1 MTDLAGTTTR
11 SLAPLFRSFPF
22 GARELANRVVMAPM
36 TRTHAPQQTPGPDV
50 TAYYRRRAE
59 GGTGLIIT
67 EGTNPDHPA
76 ASVSSRVPAF
86 FGESPLAGWR
96 HVVDEVHAA
105 GAAIAPQLWHTG
117 SMRLSRTG
125 PPNPELPGFAPS
137 AIPHPSHPEADAEI
151 PHAMTHADIDEMIA
165 SFARAAGVAR
175 EIGFD
180 GVELHGA
187 HGYLVDAFS
196 WTATNQRTDEYG
208 GSLDARTRFA
218 TELVTAV
225 RTAVGQ
231 DFPLIFRFSQWK
243 RGAYDHKVAT
253 TPAELDRWL
262 MPLVEAGI
270 DMLHASTR
278 RLDEPEFDGSGL
290 NLAGWAKKITGL
302 PTITVGS
309 VGLDIDYVMSRE
321 GSDARK
327 VGMDRLLERLE
338 RDEFDLVAVGRAL
351 LADPAWAAKLRDG
364 QEADIV
370 GFEREHLTRYY

>member
-1 MTDLAGTTTR
+1 
-11 SLAPLFRSFPF
+11 
-22 GARELANRVVMAPM
+22 
-36 TRTHAPQQTPGPDV
+36 
-50 TAYYRRRAE
+50 
-59 GGTGLIIT
+59 
-67 EGTNPDHPA
+67 
-76 ASVSSRVPAF
+76 
-86 FGESPLAGWR
+86 
-96 HVVDEVHAA
+96 VDEVHAA

-117 SMRLSRTG
+117 SMRLSRTA
-125 PPNPELPGFAPS
+125 PPNSELPGFAPS
-137 AIPHPSHPEADAEI
+137 AIPHPSHPDGDAEI
-151 PHAMTHADIDEMIA
+151 PHAMTHADIDETIA
-165 SFARAAGVAR
+165 SFARAAGAAR

-225 RTAVGQ
+225 RAAVGQ

-278 RLDEPEFDGSGL
+278 RLDEPEFDGSEL

-327 VGMDRLLERLE
+327 AGMDRLLERLE

-351 LADPAWAAKLRDG
+351 LADPAWAAKLHDG

>member
-11 SLAPLFRSFPF
+11 SLAPLFRTFPF

-50 TAYYRRRAE
+50 AAYYRRRAE

-67 EGTNPDHPA
+67 EGTNPDHHA

-86 FGESPLAGWR
+86 FGEVPLAGWR

-117 SMRLSRTG
+117 SMRLSRTA
-125 PPNPELPGFAPS
+125 PPNSELPGFAPS
-137 AIPHPSHPEADAEI
+137 AIPHPSHPDGDAEI
-151 PHAMTHADIDEMIA
+151 PHAMTHADIDETIA
-165 SFARAAGVAR
+165 SFARAAGAAR

-231 DFPLIFRFSQWK
+231 DFQLIFRF
-243 RGAYDHKVAT
+243 
-253 TPAELDRWL
+253 
-262 MPLVEAGI
+262 
-270 DMLHASTR
+270 
-278 RLDEPEFDGSGL
+278 
-290 NLAGWAKKITGL
+290 
-302 PTITVGS
+302 
-309 VGLDIDYVMSRE
+309 
-321 GSDARK
+321 
-327 VGMDRLLERLE
+327 
-338 RDEFDLVAVGRAL
+338 
-351 LADPAWAAKLRDG
+351 
-364 QEADIV
+364 
-370 GFEREHLTRYY
+370 